1 MPKLIKQGT
10 VIDDD
15 WTLIKELADD
25 AAVPSG
31 RVILPLSA
39 FEARRDALADQAGLG
54 VWLDSDEAPSRLQDA
69 LQQLAVIA
77 INFPAFTDGR
87 GYSYAQLLR
96 QRYDYRGE
104 IRAVGDVLRDQLF
117 YMKRCGFDAF
127 ALRADQD
134 PSTCLAA
141 FNDFSDCY
149 QAAADQPSP
158 LFRRRALSQ

>member
-15 WTLIKELADD
+15 WTLIEALADD
-25 AAVPSG
+25 AALPAG
-31 RVILPLSA
+31 RVILPLRA
-39 FEARRDALADQAGLG
+39 FEARREALADRGGLG
-54 VWLDSDEAPSRLQDA
+54 VWLNSDEEPSRLQDVLA
-69 LQQLAVIA
+69 QFAVIA

-96 QRYDYRGE
+96 QRYAYKGE

-134 PSTCLAA
+134 PNTCLAA
-141 FNDFSDCY
+141 FNDFSDSY

-158 LFRRRALSQ
+158 LFRRRLVSQ